1 MKKCVTGY
9 GRPQAASMPPRTEMG
24 ILAHFPLG
32 VCILLRNRRR
42 KRSTENPGHTILLP
56 LPRKNIPSVLD
67 KKEMVVYAFHFMKQV
82 FNSYRKENL
91 GQQGQTE

>member
-42 KRSTENPGHTILLP
+42 KRSTENPGQTIPLP
-56 LPRKNIPSVLD
+56 LPRNKLPSVLG
-67 KKEMVVYAFHFMKQV
+67 KKGMAVYALDFLRQV
-82 FNSYRKENL
+82 LNSYRKENT
-91 GQQGQTE
+91 G